1 MPEMKPIDEQLKLIR
16 RGTEEII
23 DEGEL
28 REKLS
33 LARPLVIKAGFDPS
47 APDIHIG
54 HTVLLRKMRHF
65 QELGHDVHFLI
76 GDFTGR
82 IGDPSGRSKL
92 RRQLTAEEVAENA
105 GTYKK
110 QIFKILDKEKTKVVF
125 NSKWCSRLG
134 EEGLFDLA
142 SRYTVARMLER
153 DDFLNRYKNNA
164 PISILEFLY
173 PLLQGYDSVVMESDV
188 EMGGTD
194 QKFNLLVG
202 RALQR
207 NYASEDSVPE
217 YLKRSMDLFRQDN
230 LKARESSPPNFEPQV
245 IVTMPILEGLDGTE
259 KMSKSL
265 NNYVGISEAPEQMFG
280 KIMSI
285 SDDLMWRYYEL
296 LTDTDHDTLKK
307 EVDLGKLH
315 PKEAKARLAGDI
327 VCQYHGP
334 SSAEE
339 ARVHFETVFGRR
351 ENPDNMAEI
360 FINKELIN
368 IIDLI
373 RKAGFASSSNEAR
386 RLVEQKAVSVE
397 GERVTDAKYDV
408 PVGTEG
414 LVLKVG
420 KRKFAR
426 IKRS

>member
-1 MPEMKPIDEQLKLIR
+1 MKPVDEQLKLIH
-16 RGTEEII
+16 RGAGEII
-23 DEGEL
+23 DEAEL

-33 LARPLVIKAGFDPS
+33 RDRPLVIKAGFDPS

-65 QELGHDVHFLI
+65 QQLGHHVHFLI

-105 GTYKK
+105 GTYRK
-110 QIFKILDKEKTKVVF
+110 QIFKILDKKKTKVVF

-207 NYASEDSVPE
+207 SYASEDSLPG
-217 YLKRSMDLFRQDN
+217 YLKKSIDSFRQDN
-230 LKARESSPPNFEPQV
+230 RDIPKSSPPDFEPQV

-296 LTDTDHDTLKK
+296 LTDADHDIIKK
-307 EVDLGKLH
+307 EVVSGKLH

-327 VCQYHGP
+327 VRQYHGP
-334 SSAEE
+334 DSAEK

-368 IIDLI
+368 IIDLV
-373 RKAGFASSSNEAR
+373 RKAGFASSTNEAR
-386 RLVEQKAVSVE
+386 RLVEQKAVSIE
-397 GERVTDAKYDV
+397 GERITDTKYDV
-408 PVGTEG
+408 RVGKEG

-426 IKRS
+426 IKRP